1 MDVTAP
7 ADGTAPDKGA
17 EEGVANGMDV
27 DTATAPAAV
36 NSEEE
41 VKADAA
47 AAKPAADA
55 KKPAAAAPATVGYS
69 PILDSE
75 VTTVGI
81 CNKAHKASQNLIQV
95 LYCKAVGNAMM

>member
-1 MDVTAP
+1 MDVAAP

-27 DTATAPAAV
+27 DTANAPAAV
-36 NSEEE
+36 NSEE
-41 VKADAA
+41 VKTDAA
-47 AAKPAADA
+47 AAKPTADA
-55 KKPAAAAPATVGYS
+55 KKPAAAAAPATVGYS

-81 CNKAHKASQNLIQV
+81 CNKPHKASQNLIQV

>member
-1 MDVTAP
+1 MDVAAP
-7 ADGTAPDKGA
+7 EDGTAPDKGA
-17 EEGVANGMDV
+17 EEVAANGMDA

-36 NSEEE
+36 NSEE
-41 VKADAA
+41 VKTDAA
-47 AAKPAADA
+47 AAKPAANA

-81 CNKAHKASQNLIQV
+81 CNKAHKASQNLI
-95 LYCKAVGNAMM
+95 